1 MLTFKYTAKNSET
14 GETVVSEVQA
24 QSEQAAAKLLV
35 KQHLMPVSLELKDA
49 KKGLFGM
56 SGGGR
61 HKVRAKDRILYTRQL
76 ATLINAGLPL
86 TQSLRTVGEQ
96 TPNKTLQA
104 ANAQVV
110 ADVEGGSTLAAAFA
124 KHPKIFNNIYIQLI
138 SAGEASGTLDE
149 SLIRIA
155 TQQEKDAAVLSK
167 IRGAL
172 IYPVIVIVVIIGVL
186 IFMLTTVVPQIE
198 TLYAD
203 LNRDLPLLTRL
214 LVGTSRIFTDFW
226 FVVIPVVAIA
236 FYLVRVWAKTEGGT
250 SVFDRLRLRIP
261 LFGPMFMKLYMARF
275 ARTAHTLLAAGV
287 PLLETLRITAEAIN
301 NVHVEASINHAAT
314 RVKGGKAL
322 SDSLTGDSNF
332 MPLVPQMI
340 KIGEQSGSLDAM
352 LEKVATYY
360 EDELDAQI
368 KTISTIIEPILMV
381 ILAVMAAIVIAA
393 VLLPVYGLVGQS
405 VSF

>member
-35 KQHLMPVSLELKDA
+35 KQHLMPISLELKDA

-124 KHPKIFNNIYIQLI
+124 RHPKIFNNIYIQLI

-172 IYPVIVIVVIIGVL
+172 IYPIIVIVVIIGVL

-226 FVVIPVVAIA
+226 FVVIPVIAIA
-236 FYLVRVWAKTEGGT
+236 FYLLRVWAKTEGGT

-301 NVHVEASINHAAT
+301 NVHVEAAINRAAT

-322 SDSLTGDSNF
+322 SDSLAGDSHF
-332 MPLVPQMI
+332 LTLVPQMI